1 MIKLLV
7 LDVDGCMTDGRIIY
21 GNDGNETKSF
31 DVKDGLAIRSW
42 LMLGHEAM
50 IITGR
55 RSELVSRRAAE
66 LGISLLFQGVKDK
79 AALLREQCDSKGLL
93 PHEVAAIGDDLN
105 DYEMLRFVGHA
116 FIPFD
121 AARQMHAVAD
131 TRLQH
136 SGGRGAVREMI
147 ETLIA
152 LNGEEAAFMALWTT
166 RA

>member
-1 MIKLLV
+1 MIKMLV

-66 LGISLLFQGVKDK
+66 LGITLLFQGVKDK
-79 AALLREQCDSKGLL
+79 AALLREHCDRHGLQ
-93 PHEVAAIGDDLN
+93 PEEVAAIGDDLN

-116 FIPFD
+116 FIPSD
-121 AARQMHAVAD
+121 AARQMQALEH
-131 TRLQH
+131 TCLQH
-136 SGGRGAVREMI
+136 GGGRGAVREMI
-147 ETLIA
+147 EMLIA
-152 LNGEEAAFMALWTT
+152 HNGEEAAFMALWTSH
-166 RA
+166 A